1 MENLTAA
8 LAEWSSSLEASDIPE
23 GTARRAGWQ
32 WASVVGAVFA
42 GADHP
47 HSQALGA
54 VARRS
59 GGDGPATLLPD
70 LEPTSVEAA
79 VWANAAR
86 SVLLDFDD
94 YLFAGHTGHSAVLV
108 SLALGEQIGSS
119 GADLLA
125 PTVARHGARCWPPR
139 GCAATSTPS
148 PPAPASSPASPPTRS
163 PASSPA
169 TARRG

>member
-1 MENLTAA
+1 METLTAA
-8 LAEWSSSLEASDIPE
+8 VAEWSSSLEASDIPE

-125 PTVARHGARCWPPR
+125 ATVAGNEAGGRLGAAMLTGPHNGQMW
-139 GCAATSTPS
+139 AYIHNI
-148 PPAPASSPASPPTRS
+148 
-163 PASSPA
+163 
-169 TARRG
+169 